1 MNILQRLLGRS
12 SNPVFQTLAKNS
24 DPEGSRLG
32 AGAWRGSISAIH
44 ELTPTPCTAASHT
57 HCPLPQGPWHLSR
70 SAISFSPRTTR
81 GWLPVGPPQ
90 SEAPGTGADKT
101 GHFKMASRYPFKILV
116 ASSLFSNP
124 GLCVLS
130 YRRFSQ
136 RPVHGVRRRQWH
148 PTPVL
153 LPGKSHGQ
161 RRLGGCSPW
170 GHEELDMTERLH
182 FHFSLSCI
190 GEENGNPLQC
200 SCLENRRDGGACWAA
215 IYGVPQ
221 SRT

>member
-101 GHFKMASRYPFKILV
+101 GHLKMASTP
-116 ASSLFSNP
+116 
-124 GLCVLS
+124 
-130 YRRFSQ
+130 RFLLWS
-136 RPVHGVRRRQWH
+136 
-148 PTPVL
+148 L
-153 LPGKSHGQ
+153 LPEIFHLGKGNGLRRETLRTAGVLRPLLFAFPTSSFRSCFMDSH
-161 RRLGGCSPW
+161 LVLW
-170 GHEELDMTERLH
+170 E
-182 FHFSLSCI
+182 
-190 GEENGNPLQC
+190 PLMFFQ
-200 SCLENRRDGGACWAA
+200 
-215 IYGVPQ
+215 
-221 SRT
+221 